1 MKRSRNPDEKRKQII
16 EATKQ
21 ILRDGGY
28 FTRFS
33 LAKVAAEAGVSK
45 GGLLHHFPSKEALLT
60 AVSQNLITQF
70 EQQLEIA
77 KNSEPHT
84 PGQFTR
90 AYVLTALG
98 SQETAQ
104 ISPVLLAFLRAA
116 DEAAPS
122 RFTYW
127 HQQTKQDGLDEVIA
141 TIIRLAVDGLLYTE
155 MIDAQAIE
163 PELRQQVLE
172 QLHQMALPQNSTR

>member
-1 MKRSRNPDEKRKQII
+1 MKRTRNPDEKRERIL
-16 EATKQ
+16 EATRQ

-33 LAKVAAEAGVSK
+33 LAKVAEEAGVSK

-60 AVSQNLITQF
+60 AVSHHLIAQF
-70 EQQLEIA
+70 EDQLQQA
-77 KNSEPHT
+77 KINEPNT

-90 AYVLTALG
+90 AYVQTALE
-98 SQETAQ
+98 SQQTAQ

-116 DEAAPS
+116 DANAPS

-127 HQQTKQDGLDEVIA
+127 HQQTEQDGLDEVTA

-155 MIDAQAIE
+155 MIDAQAVE
-163 PELRQQVLE
+163 PALRERILLRLQA
-172 QLHQMALPQNSTR
+172 MAVKDTGD